1 MTLHEKI
8 KWINKGMALQRRVDG
23 TKEPA
28 TCGYYEAFKDM
39 LAQPKRI
46 QCKAASDVEIFKVI
60 ISTLGLDEYI
70 DYTIQDN
77 DGELEIVIGG
87 KEE

>member
-1 MTLHEKI
+1 
-8 KWINKGMALQRRVDG
+8 VDG

-28 TCGYYEAFKDM
+28 ICGACGYYEAFKDM
-39 LAQPKRI
+39 LAEPKRI

-70 DYTIQDN
+70 DYT
-77 DGELEIVIGG
+77 V
-87 KEE
+87 